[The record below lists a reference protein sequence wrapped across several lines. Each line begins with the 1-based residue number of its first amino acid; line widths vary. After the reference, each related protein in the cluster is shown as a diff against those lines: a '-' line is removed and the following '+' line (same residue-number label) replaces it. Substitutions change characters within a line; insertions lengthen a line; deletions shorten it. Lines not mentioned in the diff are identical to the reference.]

1 MAQIDFTNA
10 ILAPY
15 ANTPLQPYR
24 FGLGD
29 GQVSIT
35 DVNGNDIGTITS
47 AISNSSPSGFTAT
60 LTGTISTGIP
70 QSTEFYIEAPY
81 WSNTI
86 RWKVSNI
93 TFQGDDTFILKIDV
107 EIN

>member
-10 ILAPY
+10 ILTPF

-29 GQVSIT
+29 GQVGICDSS
-35 DVNGNDIGTITS
+35 GNDIGSITS
-47 AISNSSPSGFTAT
+47 AISNSTASGFTAT
-60 LTGTISTGIP
+60 LTGTISTGIS
-70 QSTEFYIEAPY
+70 QSTEFYIKAPY

-107 EIN
+107 QMT